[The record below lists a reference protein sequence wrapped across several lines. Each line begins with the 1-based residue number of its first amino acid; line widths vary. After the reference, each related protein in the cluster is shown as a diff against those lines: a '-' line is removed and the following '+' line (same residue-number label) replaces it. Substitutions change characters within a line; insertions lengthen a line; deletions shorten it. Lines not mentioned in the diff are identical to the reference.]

1 MTMGTSKGLRLPRK
15 PARHLLK
22 TSQKMH
28 LPRKTTFD
36 MFQNTPATR
45 KIVMVTRGSMLHH
58 RLQIE
63 KVRTGSKRRNQRTPW
78 QEGSETLKLTYPTW
92 TRRYHCKELPAPKVR
107 IHVSKL
113 RNYHGKELRIPKV
126 SNLWFQTEKAYV
138 ASGMVFD
145 SGCSFARGLAKAT
158 LAAGPS
164 HFHIATAC
172 AD

>member
-1 MTMGTSKGLRLPRK
+1 
-15 PARHLLK
+15 
-22 TSQKMH
+22 MH

-92 TRRYHCKELPAPKVR
+92 NQRVPLQGIAGSQSQNSCFEAKELSWQGTADSESFKLM
-107 IHVSKL
+107 VSK
-113 RNYHGKELRIPKV
+113 P
-126 SNLWFQTEKAYV
+126 EKAYV
-138 ASGMVFD
+138 ASGMIFD